1 MSNYPILPDPQYDP
15 NQLADLT
22 ASTDYNSQIP
32 KIFGYLTGSY
42 ATPGE
47 PEVEGDVIAEVG
59 DEGYF
64 GPVRPGTVMPPFPP
78 TIYPGGTNSP
88 NLNYGQPSI
97 KNNATPGSLIL
108 AFSVAHDATPSA
120 YYIEE
125 TKQPDPNNELPPF
138 LDEVI
143 APSIPLPT

>member
-32 KIFGYLTGSY
+32 KILGYLTGSY

-64 GPVRPGTVMPPFPP
+64 GPVLPGTVMPPFPP
-78 TIYPGGTNSP
+78 TIYPSGANPP
-88 NLNYGQPSI
+88 NLNYGQPTI

-108 AFSVAHDATPSA
+108 AFSVGHDATPSA